1 MNKKG
6 VNVGAVFGFILIV
19 LAIVCLV
26 RFFIIL

>member
-6 VNVGAVFGFILIV
+6 VNAGAVFGLILIV
-19 LAIVCLV
+19 LAFVCLV